1 MHSPI
6 LASPILGPAIA
17 LVLWS
22 FIMLGWLYVA
32 RIPAITKA
40 KLVYD
45 PLRPAEEFH
54 AQLPATVRWKGD
66 NYIHLM
72 EQPTVFYPVVLML
85 AMLGDGGGV
94 NLALAWAYVALRVV
108 HSLIQVL
115 INKVMFRF
123 AVFTL
128 SSLVLLA
135 LGVRAALDML

>member
-6 LASPILGPAIA
+6 LAPMISM
-17 LVLWS
+17 VLWT
-22 FIMLGWLYVA
+22 FVMLGWLYAA

-40 KLVYD
+40 RLVYD
-45 PLRPAEEFH
+45 PRRPAEEFH

-66 NYIHLM
+66 NYTHLM

-85 AMLGDGGGV
+85 ALLGDGGGV
-94 NLALAWAYVALRVV
+94 NLMLAWAYVALRVV

-115 INKVMFRF
+115 INKVMVRF

-135 LGVRAALDML
+135 LAIRAALDLA

>member
-6 LASPILGPAIA
+6 LAPLVA

-22 FIMLGWLYVA
+22 FVMLSWLYVA
-32 RIPAITKA
+32 RIPAIAKA

-45 PLRPAEEFH
+45 PNRPAEEFH
-54 AQLPATVRWKGD
+54 AQLPARVRWKGD

-72 EQPTVFYPVVLML
+72 EQPTVFYAVALTL
-85 AMLGDGGGV
+85 ALAGAGDGL
-94 NLALAWAYVALRVV
+94 NLTLAWAYVALRIV

-115 INKVMFRF
+115 INRVMIRF

-135 LGVRAALDML
+135 LAIRAALVVF

>member
-6 LASPILGPAIA
+6 LAPMIA
-17 LVLWS
+17 MVLWT
-22 FIMLGWLYVA
+22 FVMLGWLYAA

-45 PLRPAEEFH
+45 PRRPAEEFH

-66 NYIHLM
+66 NYTHLM

-85 AMLGDGGGV
+85 ALLGDGGGV
-94 NLALAWAYVALRVV
+94 NLMLAWAYVALRVV

-115 INKVMFRF
+115 INKVMVRF

-135 LGVRAALDML
+135 LAIRAALDLA

>member
-6 LASPILGPAIA
+6 LAPTIA

-22 FIMLGWLYVA
+22 FVMLGWLYVA
-32 RIPAITKA
+32 RIPAIANA

-45 PLRPAEEFH
+45 PQRPAEEFH

-66 NYIHLM
+66 NYTHLM

-85 AMLGDGGGV
+85 ALLGDGSGV
-94 NLALAWAYVALRVV
+94 NLILAWAYVALRVV

-115 INKVMFRF
+115 INKAMVRF

-135 LGVRAALDML
+135 LAIRAALDLA

>member
-6 LASPILGPAIA
+6 LAPTIA
-17 LVLWS
+17 MVLWS
-22 FIMLGWLYVA
+22 FVMLGWLYVA
-32 RIPAITKA
+32 RIPAIAKS

-45 PLRPAEEFH
+45 PQRPAEEFH
-54 AQLPATVRWKGD
+54 AQLPASVRWKGD
-66 NYIHLM
+66 NYTHLM
-72 EQPTVFYPVVLML
+72 EQPTVFYPVALML
-85 AMLGDGGGV
+85 ALLGDGGGV

-115 INKVMFRF
+115 INKVMIRF

-135 LGVRAALDML
+135 LAIRAALDLV

>member
-1 MHSPI
+1 MHGPI
-6 LASPILGPAIA
+6 LASPILGPTIT

-22 FIMLGWLYVA
+22 FVMLGWLYAA
-32 RIPAITKA
+32 RIPAIVNS

-45 PLRPAEEFH
+45 PQRPAEEFH

-85 AMLGDGGGV
+85 ALLGDGSGV
-94 NLALAWAYVALRVV
+94 NLALAWTYVALRVV

-115 INKVMFRF
+115 INKVMIRF
-123 AVFTL
+123 AAFPL

-135 LGVRAALDML
+135 LAIRAALDLI

>member
-6 LASPILGPAIA
+6 LASPILEPGVA

-22 FIMLGWLYVA
+22 FVMLGWLYAV
-32 RIPAITKA
+32 RIPAIA
-40 KLVYD
+40 GSKLVYD
-45 PLRPAEEFH
+45 PNRPADEFH
-54 AQLPATVRWKGD
+54 AQLPPTVRWKGD
-66 NYIHLM
+66 NYTHLM

-85 AMLGDGGGV
+85 ALLGDGGGI
-94 NLALAWAYVALRVV
+94 NLILAWTYVALRVV

-115 INKVMFRF
+115 INKVMIRF

-135 LGVRAALDML
+135 LAIRAALDIA

>member
-6 LASPILGPAIA
+6 LASPILQPGIA
-17 LVLWS
+17 MVLWS
-22 FIMLGWLYVA
+22 FVMLGWLYVA

-45 PLRPAEEFH
+45 PHRASEEFH

-66 NYIHLM
+66 NYTHLM

-85 AMLGDGGGV
+85 ALLGDGGGV
-94 NLALAWAYVALRVV
+94 NLGLAWAYVALRVV

-115 INKVMFRF
+115 INKVMVRF

-135 LGVRAALDML
+135 LAIRAALDLV

>member
-6 LASPILGPAIA
+6 FAPTIA
-17 LVLWS
+17 MVLWS
-22 FIMLGWLYVA
+22 FVMLGWLYVA
-32 RIPAITKA
+32 RIPAIATA

-45 PLRPAEEFH
+45 PQRPAEEFH

-66 NYIHLM
+66 NYTHLM

-85 AMLGDGGGV
+85 ALLGDGGGV
-94 NLALAWAYVALRVV
+94 NLALAWAYVGLRVV

-115 INKVMFRF
+115 INKVMIRF

-135 LGVRAALDML
+135 LAIRAALDLV

>member
-6 LASPILGPAIA
+6 LQPMIA

-22 FIMLGWLYVA
+22 FVMLGWLYAV
-32 RIPAITKA
+32 RIPAIARA

-66 NYIHLM
+66 NYTHLM

-85 AMLGDGGGV
+85 ALLDDGGGI
-94 NLALAWAYVALRVV
+94 NLVLAWAYVALRAV

-115 INKVMFRF
+115 INKVMIRF

-128 SSLVLLA
+128 SSLALLA
-135 LGVRAALDML
+135 LAIRAALDLT

>member
-6 LASPILGPAIA
+6 LAPTIA
-17 LVLWS
+17 MVLWS
-22 FIMLGWLYVA
+22 FVMLGWLYVA
-32 RIPAITKA
+32 RIPAIANA

-54 AQLPATVRWKGD
+54 AQLPAKVRWKGD
-66 NYIHLM
+66 NYSHLM
-72 EQPTVFYPVVLML
+72 EQPTVFYPVVLAL
-85 AMLGDGGGV
+85 ALLGDGGGV
-94 NLALAWAYVALRVV
+94 NLALAWAYVALRVI

-115 INKVMFRF
+115 INKVMVRF

-135 LGVRAALDML
+135 LAIRAALDLI

>member
-6 LASPILGPAIA
+6 LAPLIA

-22 FIMLGWLYVA
+22 FVMLAWLYAA
-32 RIPAITKA
+32 RIPAIA
-40 KLVYD
+40 SMKLVYD
-45 PLRPAEEFH
+45 PNRPAEEFH
-54 AQLPATVRWKGD
+54 AQLPARVRWKGD

-72 EQPTVFYPVVLML
+72 EQPTVFYAVALTL
-85 AMLGDGGGV
+85 AVAGAGDGL
-94 NLALAWAYVALRVV
+94 NLTLAWAYVALRAV

-115 INKVMFRF
+115 INRVMIRF

-135 LGVRAALDML
+135 MAIRAALVVF

>member
-6 LASPILGPAIA
+6 LAPTIA

-22 FIMLGWLYVA
+22 FVMLGWLYLA
-32 RIPAITKA
+32 RIPAIANA

-45 PLRPAEEFH
+45 PQRTAEEFH

-66 NYIHLM
+66 NYTHLM

-85 AMLGDGGGV
+85 ALLGDGGGI
-94 NLALAWAYVALRVV
+94 NLILAWTYVALRVV

-115 INKVMFRF
+115 INKVMIRF

-135 LGVRAALDML
+135 LAIRAALDIA